1 MEESMQRY
9 EEMKQY
15 VNMEEQLGMYCEAN
29 SEELQL
35 LEGDGKPNYGDFV
48 FILLKAIR
56 HH

>member
-1 MEESMQRY
+1 
-9 EEMKQY
+9 
-15 VNMEEQLGMYCEAN
+15 MYCEAN